1 MECDFIYYIFI
12 VSIIL
17 ISIGTSTRQL
27 HLSYCG
33 ITEEGGEALSDVLE
47 NSRSILE
54 VLNLNGNKLKGLG
67 LAKLCKGLNENTA
80 LQKLMLAD
88 NNIDQEEDDL
98 AALEL
103 FRDCLLNKSLNVTSV
118 DLMWNRIGEAGAMV
132 LLPALG
138 PENTKITEFLVDL
151 TLPMPLF
158 EQIFRKGGAGGK
170 KGKKGKGKKG
180 KKK

>member
-1 MECDFIYYIFI
+1 M
-12 VSIIL
+12 VLSNWTVHL
-17 ISIGTSTRQL
+17 LSSVHQL

-33 ITEEGGEALSDVLE
+33 ITTEGGEALSDVLE

-54 VLNLNGNKLKGLG
+54 VLNLTGNKLRGPG

-88 NNIDQEEDDL
+88 NNIDQEEEDL
-98 AALEL
+98 IALDL
-103 FRDCLLNKSLNVTSV
+103 FKDCLLNKNLNVTSV

-158 EQIFRKGGAGGK
+158 EQIFRKGGGGKKGKKGGK
-170 KGKKGKGKKG
+170 KGKKGKK
-180 KKK
+180 